1 MAELKKLGFSDREPI
16 VQTFANTF
24 LDGKTRFLEVIW
36 SYTLEPDNEKPGFLG
51 SVRPRLAKKQFG
63 ELI

>member
-1 MAELKKLGFSDREPI
+1 MAELKKLGLCDRQLI
-16 VQTFANTF
+16 VQTFANTV

-36 SYTLEPDNEKPGFLG
+36 SYTLEPDNQKPGFLG
-51 SVRPRLAKKQFG
+51 LVRPGLAKKQFG